1 MNEVFAQLEGIT
13 GLNKPQLINY
23 SMYGGVTLVMLGV
36 GQVYITT
43 MIGVLYPAFMSFVA
57 LETED
62 TEDDKLWLTYWVVY
76 GAFQIVDQFAGFI
89 LALIP
94 FYFFLKLLLMVYMF
108 HPTTQGAKWV
118 YDNILQKYV
127 KTYRGQVEEAINNV
141 QDQAADQFN
150 KAKANVMGDKAQ

>member
-1 MNEVFAQLEGIT
+1 MNEVFAQLEGAT
-13 GLNKPQLINY
+13 GLTKPQLINY

-76 GAFQIVDQFAGFI
+76 GAF
-89 LALIP
+89 
-94 FYFFLKLLLMVYMF
+94 
-108 HPTTQGAKWV
+108 
-118 YDNILQKYV
+118 
-127 KTYRGQVEEAINNV
+127 
-141 QDQAADQFN
+141 
-150 KAKANVMGDKAQ
+150 